1 MKSDRALRG
10 IIVSNVLTVGVA
22 VLKGWG
28 IAQLLWPF
36 WIQSV
41 IIGYYA
47 RRRMLA
53 LREFSTEG
61 LRVNN
66 NPVSPTPATRR
77 STANFFALHYG
88 FFHFVY
94 LMFLLGMAASADSSG
109 LVPFTNNDTGA
120 VTMVNIGQTHTID
133 FVIFAALGL
142 GFWFS
147 HRASHREHV
156 VADLARRPNIGSL
169 MFLPYAR
176 VIPMHLTIIG
186 GAMLG
191 GSAAIWLFGI
201 LKLGADVIMHK
212 VEHKW
217 LQATPAAQQQV
228 RNPR

>member
-1 MKSDRALRG
+1 MNSDHALRG

-22 VLKGWG
+22 VVKDWG

-47 RRRMLA
+47 RRRILA

-61 LRVNN
+61 FRINDS
-66 NPVSPTPATRR
+66 PVDPTPATRR
-77 STANFFALHYG
+77 STGNFFALHYG

-94 LMFLLGMAASADSSG
+94 LMFLLGMTFSADSAG
-109 LVPFTNNDTGA
+109 LVPFTNEDSGA
-120 VTMVNIGQTHTID
+120 ITMVHVGRTHAID
-133 FVIFAALGL
+133 FAIFAALGV

-156 VADLARRPNIGSL
+156 AADLARRPNIGSL

-186 GAMLG
+186 GVLLG
-191 GSAAIWLFGI
+191 GSGAIWLFGI

-217 LQATPAAQQQV
+217 LQAAPAAQPQ
-228 RNPR
+228 RNPP